1 MLTRIN
7 KYYIKFFSHYSHN
20 NSKNQI
26 PNIVSLQYVK
36 NLGYPTCLD
45 CVHFVPSKYDD
56 YPSLGK
62 CAKFAKQ
69 DFSSGNIELEWASVM
84 RISDKD
90 CGPYAKHKQT
100 IKGDYLKIVHKIQH
114 PDTEN

>member
-1 MLTRIN
+1 MLVRIS
-7 KYYIKFFSHYSHN
+7 KYYKKFFLRYSHTH
-20 NSKNQI
+20 SKSELI
-26 PNIVSLQYVK
+26 SFVSLQYVK

-56 YPSLGK
+56 YPGLGK

-69 DFSSGNIELEWASVM
+69 ELSTGNIEMEWADVM

-90 CGPYAKHKQT
+90 CGPNAKYKKT
-100 IKGDYLKIVHKIQH
+100 IKEDYVKIIHKIPY
-114 PDTEN
+114 PDTEK